1 MNKPKKAEYRQR
13 AHVNPLNDSDSMKYP
28 VSPWHVDWKQMYP
41 ENLEELKLN
50 TPEYPIG
57 FPETPVHAAEEAVT
71 SWGVPDFLDVG
82 CGFGGLSVAL
92 AREFPDKRT
101 LGFEIRTKVTNYV
114 GERIRSLRMEAAAVP
129 EGKKEYQNV
138 AVLRSNSMKHLVNFV
153 PKGSCEKMFFCFPD
167 PHFKKT
173 THRRRIVH
181 DSLIS
186 TYAYVLK
193 PGGLLYFVT
202 DVIDLFEWMS
212 GVLQRATGLFEAVEG
227 VNEENELCVKL
238 ICNETE
244 ESKKVNRGGHP
255 KYFAVFRRL

>member
-1 MNKPKKAEYRQR
+1 MHKPKKAEYRQR

-28 VSPWHVDWKQMYP
+28 ISPWHVDWKLMYP
-41 ENLEELKLN
+41 ENLEDLNLN
-50 TPEYPIG
+50 TPDYPIT
-57 FPETPVHAAEEAVT
+57 FADSPVHGPEEPKDT
-71 SWGVPDFLDVG
+71 WGAPDFLDVG
-82 CGFGGLSVAL
+82 CGFGGLTVAL
-92 AREFPDKRT
+92 AREFPEKRT

-114 GERIRSLRMEAAAVP
+114 GERIRSLRVEASGQSYRNA
-129 EGKKEYQNV
+129 
-138 AVLRSNSMKHLVNFV
+138 AVLRSNSMKHLVNFI
-153 PKGSCEKMFFCFPD
+153 PKGVCEKIFFCFPD

-212 GVLQRATGLFEAVEG
+212 GVLERATGLFKRVDG
-227 VNEENELCVKL
+227 LTDDNEPCVRL

-255 KYFAVFRRL
+255 KYFAVYRRL